1 MPTARV
7 GAGRER
13 PIHLFV
19 YGTLLPGEVR
29 WPLLEP
35 YVVGARIAD
44 AVAGTLYDTGLDYPA
59 AIFGG
64 EDTIVGST
72 FAIAE
77 DMLEDC
83 LAHLDVV
90 EGTVGGLYSRVVVVT
105 SRGTVA
111 WSYQY
116 GGGLSLRPIP
126 SGSWTDR

>member
-1 MPTARV
+1 MPSARR
-7 GAGRER
+7 GR
-13 PIHLFV
+13 PTHLFV

-35 YVVGARIAD
+35 YVGGHGVAD
-44 AVAGTLYDTGLDYPA
+44 TVAGTLYDTGLDYPA
-59 AIFGG
+59 AVFGG
-64 EDTIVGST
+64 GDTIVGAT
-72 FAIAE
+72 FAIDGALL
-77 DMLEDC
+77 DDC

-90 EGTVGGLYSRVVVVT
+90 EGTVGGLYARVEVLT
-105 SRGTVA
+105 SRGTAA